1 MKLIAIERALGGRY
15 LVRKVTKRGLS
26 LLGRRPK
33 ICTRAS
39 PARRDGTN
47 KSACSSVIRCRFE
60 TRWAAARWSRTGIRS
75 VVGLIRHLGAEVLQ
89 QCVKRGVEL
98 LQGICLD
105 LSVVL
110 RPFVAR
116 AYSNRRRRP
125 REKLRVSEAQPRPAI
140 RGNSACGPSRS
151 RIEYLISY
159 ADGSPFP

>member
-1 MKLIAIERALGGRY
+1 MG
-15 LVRKVTKRGLS
+15 
-26 LLGRRPK
+26 
-33 ICTRAS
+33 
-39 PARRDGTN
+39 
-47 KSACSSVIRCRFE
+47 CRE
-60 TRWAAARWSRTGIRS
+60 VERTGIRS

-125 REKLRVSEAQPRPAI
+125 REKLSVSEFVAAQPRPAI